1 MDPGRNI
8 RPDGLRVALVGFGR
22 WGPNV
27 ARDISKIDG
36 FSLSH
41 IVDSATTALARAREA
56 HPGAVLSTRLEEVL
70 PRVEAVAICSNA
82 EHHHPLAMAA
92 LEAGRHALVE
102 KPMATEIDHAEEMLA
117 AARESSL
124 VLAVGH
130 QMLHH
135 PLFARLAGAIKAGE
149 VGKLRR
155 MSFERKG
162 EVDLSREPDALW
174 AFAPH
179 DVAMAMSLA
188 GRPPVRSAIIE
199 REIGEGGRILEAL
212 FEVDFGEGLTASV
225 RVDGVCARR
234 SRLVQV
240 EGDSGEAVFDD
251 GPAGG
256 RLEVCSRPGGSRSVA
271 GEDSQAPLRNACRD
285 FLRSVRGGRAPLACG
300 QVGLEVT
307 RVLRGISEACR
318 QGG

>member
-1 MDPGRNI
+1 M
-8 RPDGLRVALVGFGR
+8 
-22 WGPNV
+22 
-27 ARDISKIDG
+27 ARDLSRIDG
-36 FSLSH
+36 FCLSH

-92 LEAGRHALVE
+92 LKAGRHVLVE
-102 KPMATEIDHAEEMLA
+102 KPMATEIAHAEEMVA
-117 AARESSL
+117 AARKRTL

-135 PLFARLAGAIKAGE
+135 PLFAGLAGAINSGE
-149 VGKLRR
+149 VGELRR

-188 GRPPVRSAIIE
+188 GRPPVRSAIID
-199 REIGEGGRILEAL
+199 REVEEGGRIMEAL
-212 FEVDFGEGLTASV
+212 FEIDFGGGLTASV
-225 RVDGVCARR
+225 RVDGACARR
-234 SRLVQV
+234 ARLVRV
-240 EGDSGEAVFDD
+240 DGDSGGVVFDD

-256 RLEVCSRPGGSRSVA
+256 RLEVRASPDGSRSVA
-271 GEDSQAPLRNACRD
+271 GDDPQAPLMTACRD
-285 FLRSVRGGRAPLACG
+285 FLGSVTGGRAPLACG

-318 QGG
+318 RGG